1 MSNTIK
7 ISELKKLKQAQY
19 HLKQLEGHIK
29 DNKWYGHL
37 YSHLAAVE
45 GELQRQVE
53 TLEGAKVKIADN
65 SPAGEIPETDR
76 LYDVLELSTNGFFP
90 PDNSYTSLSRVGA
103 SQKYEVLLSEGLS
116 PENIKIVRVK

>member
-1 MSNTIK
+1 M
-7 ISELKKLKQAQY
+7 SELSALKQAQY

-29 DNKWYGHL
+29 DNKWYSHL

-53 TLEGAKVKIADN
+53 TLEETKVKIIDN

-103 SQKYEVLLSEGLS
+103 SQKYEILLSEGLS

>member
-1 MSNTIK
+1 M
-7 ISELKKLKQAQY
+7 SELSSLKQAQY

-29 DNKWYGHL
+29 DNKWYSHL

-53 TLEGAKVKIADN
+53 TLEGTKVKIMDN
-65 SPAGEIPETDR
+65 SAAEQIPETER
-76 LYDVLELSTNGFFP
+76 LYNVLEEQTNGFFP
-90 PDNSYTSLSRVGA
+90 PDTSYTSLSRVGA
-103 SQKYEVLLSEGLS
+103 SQKYENLLSEGLS

>member
-1 MSNTIK
+1 M
-7 ISELKKLKQAQY
+7 SELSALKQAQY
-19 HLKQLEGHIK
+19 HLKELEGHIK
-29 DNKWYGHL
+29 DNKWYSHL

-65 SPAGEIPETDR
+65 SAAGEIPETDR
-76 LYDVLELSTNGFFP
+76 LYNVLELSTNGYFP
-90 PDNSYTSLSRVGA
+90 PDTSYTSLSRVVA
-103 SQKYEVLLSEGLS
+103 SQKYENLLAEGLS